1 MSSSGKGTMIDSLSS
16 GDSAS
21 GEEESASRDSAS
33 GEEESASG
41 EEKVI
46 SGEEGREKVI
56 SGKEGREK
64 PIVASFFIHLS
75 DSIPKKVFIV
85 KINVSL

>member
-1 MSSSGKGTMIDSLSS
+1 MIDSLSS
-16 GDSAS
+16 G
-21 GEEESASRDSAS
+21 DSAS

-46 SGEEGREKVI
+46 SGEEGREKA
-56 SGKEGREK
+56 SSEK

-85 KINVSL
+85 KPQ